1 MTDMPSH
8 EILIHE
14 NFIHLIYKMEGEN
27 NFILYAKKINNTY
40 KCHY

>member
-1 MTDMPSH
+1 MPSH

-27 NFILYAKKINNTY
+27 NFICKKDKQY
-40 KCHY
+40 V